1 MTALATTNGQA
12 LVERIPQRN
21 AWRILQADFSN
32 AQGITKDRWLVLETA
47 FRGVDDDLLTQAV
60 LQHCRD
66 NPGLFPRI
74 GDLYKII
81 RQLEP
86 PTMREVFL
94 DSMRRAGYR
103 LESDRD
109 YKMNFNGTG
118 GRTAVVH
125 Y

>member
-1 MTALATTNGQA
+1 MTTMTVTNGHS
-12 LVERIPQRN
+12 LVERVPERT

-32 AQGITKDRWLVLETA
+32 AKGITPDRWRILETA
-47 FRGVDDDLLTQAV
+47 FKGVNDDLLTEAV

-74 GDLYKII
+74 GDLYRVI

-86 PTMREVFL
+86 PTMREIFL
-94 DSMRRAGYR
+94 EQMSRAGYR
-103 LESDRD
+103 LVDKKIGSLE
-109 YKMNFNGTG
+109 FLGPG

-125 Y
+125 C